1 MMTETIESLLKSGQ
15 TLMNLGNPKDALV
28 IYDKVL
34 AQDPKHIVALLKKG
48 HILGQLARYEQAIIQ
63 YDNVLLQEKNLLAL
77 LNKGL
82 AHHYLGQVDVALD
95 CYEQVLKEKPN
106 NPTTLYNKASS
117 LIKSGRILEGIQI
130 LSKVIKL
137 DFSFKEK
144 AKFDIEFEEI
154 RKLNE
159 FKKIIA

>member
-1 MMTETIESLLKSGQ
+1 MTDTIEFLLNHGQ

-28 IYDKVL
+28 IYNKIL
-34 AQDPKHIVALLKKG
+34 SRDPKNIVALLKKG

-63 YDNVLLQEKNLLAL
+63 YDIVLSQENNLLAL

-82 AHHYLGQVDVALD
+82 AHHYLGQADVALD

-106 NPTTLYNKASS
+106 NPTALYNKASS
-117 LIKSGRILEGIQI
+117 LIKSGRIQEGIKI
-130 LSKVIKL
+130 LSDVIKL

-144 AKFDIEFEEI
+144 AKFDIEFEHI

-159 FKKIIA
+159 FKKITV

>member
-1 MMTETIESLLKSGQ
+1 MMTESIESLLNSGQ

-28 IYDKVL
+28 IYDKIL
-34 AQDPKHIVALLKKG
+34 TQDPKHIVALLKKG
-48 HILGQLARYEQAIIQ
+48 HILGQLARYGDAIIQ
-63 YDNVLLQEKNLLAL
+63 YDNVLSQEKNLLAL

-95 CYEQVLKEKPN
+95 CYEQVLKEKPK

-117 LIKSGRILEGIQI
+117 LIKSGKVLEGIEI
-130 LSKVIKL
+130 LSEVIKL

-144 AKFDIEFEEI
+144 AKFDIEFEGI

-159 FKKIIA
+159 FKKIIS

>member
-1 MMTETIESLLKSGQ
+1 MMTESIESLLNSGQ
-15 TLMNLGNPKDALV
+15 ILMNLGNPKDALV
-28 IYDKVL
+28 IYDKIL
-34 AQDPKHIVALLKKG
+34 AQEPKHIVALLKKG

-63 YDNVLLQEKNLLAL
+63 YDDVLSQEKNLLAL

-82 AHHYLGQVDVALD
+82 AHHYLGQIDIALD

-117 LIKSGRILEGIQI
+117 LIKSGRVLEGIQI
-130 LSKVIKL
+130 LSEVIKL

-144 AKFDIEFEEI
+144 AKFDIEFEGI

-159 FKKIIA
+159 FKKIIT

>member
-1 MMTETIESLLKSGQ
+1 MNESIESLVNSGQ

-28 IYDKVL
+28 IYNKIL
-34 AQDPKHIVALLKKG
+34 AQDPNHIVALLKKG
-48 HILGQLARYEQAIIQ
+48 HILGQLARYKEAIIQ
-63 YDNVLLQEKNLLAL
+63 YDNVLSQEKNLLAL

-117 LIKSGRILEGIQI
+117 LIKSGKIQEGIKI
-130 LSKVIKL
+130 LSDVIKI
-137 DFSFKEK
+137 DYSFKEK
-144 AKFDIEFEEI
+144 AKYDIEFEGI

-159 FKKIIA
+159 FKEIVV

>member
-1 MMTETIESLLKSGQ
+1 MMTETIESLLNSGQ
-15 TLMNLGNPKDALV
+15 ILMNLGNPKDALM
-28 IYDKVL
+28 IYDKIL
-34 AQDPKHIVALLKKG
+34 AQDPKHVVALLKKG
-48 HILGQLARYEQAIIQ
+48 HILGQLARYSDAIIQ
-63 YDNVLLQEKNLLAL
+63 YDNVLSQEKNLLAL

-117 LIKSGRILEGIQI
+117 LIKSGRVLEGMQI
-130 LSKVIKL
+130 LSKVIEL

-144 AKFDIEFEEI
+144 AKFDIEFEGI

-159 FKKIIA
+159 FKKIIS

>member
-1 MMTETIESLLKSGQ
+1 MMTETIESLLNNGQ
-15 TLMNLGNPKDALV
+15 TLMNLGNPKDALE
-28 IYDKVL
+28 IYNKIL
-34 AQDPKHIVALLKKG
+34 TQNPKHIVALLKKG
-48 HILGQLARYEQAIIQ
+48 HILGQLARYGDAIIQ
-63 YDNVLLQEKNLLAL
+63 YDSVLSQEKNLLAL

-95 CYEQVLKEKPN
+95 CYEQVLKEKPK

-117 LIKSGRILEGIQI
+117 LIKSGRVQEGIEI
-130 LSKVIKL
+130 LSEVIKL

-144 AKFDIEFEEI
+144 AKFDIEFEGI

-159 FKKIIA
+159 FKKIIS

>member
-1 MMTETIESLLKSGQ
+1 MMTETIESLLNSGQ

-28 IYDKVL
+28 IYDKIL

-48 HILGQLARYEQAIIQ
+48 HILGQLARYGDAIVQ
-63 YDNVLLQEKNLLAL
+63 YDNVLSQEKNLLAL

-82 AHHYLGQVDVALD
+82 AHHYLGQVDVSLD

-117 LIKSGRILEGIQI
+117 LIKSGRVLEGIEI

-144 AKFDIEFEEI
+144 AKFDIEFEGI

-159 FKKIIA
+159 FKKIIS

>member
-1 MMTETIESLLKSGQ
+1 MSETIESLVNYGQ

-28 IYDKVL
+28 IYNKIL
-34 AQDPKHIVALLKKG
+34 EQDPDHIIALMKSG
-48 HILGQLARYEQAIIQ
+48 HILGQLARYDQAIIQ
-63 YDNVLLQEKNLLAL
+63 YNKVLSLENNLLAL

-82 AHHYLGQVDVALD
+82 AHHYLGELETALN
-95 CYEQVLKEKPN
+95 CYDKVLKEKPN

-117 LIKSGRILEGIQI
+117 LIKSGKIQEGIKI
-130 LSKVIKL
+130 LSEVIKL

-144 AKFDIEFEEI
+144 AKYDVEFENI

-159 FKKIIA
+159 FKQITV

>member
-1 MMTETIESLLKSGQ
+1 MTETIESLLNSGQ

-28 IYDKVL
+28 IYDKIL

-48 HILGQLARYEQAIIQ
+48 HILGQLARYGDAIVQ
-63 YDNVLLQEKNLLAL
+63 YDNVLSQEKNLLAL

-82 AHHYLGQVDVALD
+82 AHHYLGQVDVALG

-117 LIKSGRILEGIQI
+117 LIKSGRVLEGIEI
-130 LSKVIKL
+130 LSKVIEL

-144 AKFDIEFEEI
+144 AKFDIEFEGI

-159 FKKIIA
+159 FKKIIS

>member
-1 MMTETIESLLKSGQ
+1 MSDTIESLIKNGQ
-15 TLMNLGNPKDALV
+15 TLMNLGNPKDALI

-34 AQDPKHIVALLKKG
+34 AQDPNHIQALLKKG

-63 YDNVLLQEKNLLAL
+63 YDKVLSQEKNLLAL

-82 AHHYLGQVDVALD
+82 AHHYLGQCDIAIG
-95 CYEQVLKEKPN
+95 CYDEVLKEKPN

-117 LIKSGRILEGIQI
+117 FIKSGKIQEGIKL
-130 LSKVIKL
+130 LSDVIKL

-144 AKFDIEFEEI
+144 AKFDIEFEGI

-159 FKKIIA
+159 FKAITV

>member
-1 MMTETIESLLKSGQ
+1 MTETIESLLNSGQ

-28 IYDKVL
+28 IYDKIL

-48 HILGQLARYEQAIIQ
+48 HILGQLARYGDAIVQ
-63 YDNVLLQEKNLLAL
+63 YDNVLSQEKNLLAL

-95 CYEQVLKEKPN
+95 CYEQVLTEKPN

-117 LIKSGRILEGIQI
+117 LIKSGRVLEGIEI
-130 LSKVIKL
+130 LSKVIEL

-144 AKFDIEFEEI
+144 AKFDIEFEGI

-159 FKKIIA
+159 FKKIIS

>member
-1 MMTETIESLLKSGQ
+1 MMTESIESLLNSGQ

-28 IYDKVL
+28 IYDKIL
-34 AQDPKHIVALLKKG
+34 TQDPKHIVALLKKG
-48 HILGQLARYEQAIIQ
+48 HILGQLARYGDAIIQ
-63 YDNVLLQEKNLLAL
+63 YDNVLSQEKNLLAL

-82 AHHYLGQVDVALD
+82 AHHYLGQVDIALD
-95 CYEQVLKEKPN
+95 CYEQVLKEKPK

-117 LIKSGRILEGIQI
+117 LIKSGKVLEGIEI
-130 LSKVIKL
+130 LSEVIKL

-144 AKFDIEFEEI
+144 AKFDIEFEGI

-159 FKKIIA
+159 FKKIIS

>member
-34 AQDPKHIVALLKKG
+34 AQEPQHIVALLKKG
-48 HILGQLARYEQAIIQ
+48 HILGQLARYEQAITQ
-63 YDNVLLQEKNLLAL
+63 YDNVLSKEKNLLAL

-82 AHHYLGQVDVALD
+82 AHHYLGQVDIALD

-106 NPTTLYNKASS
+106 NPITLYNKASS
-117 LIKSGRILEGIQI
+117 LIKSGSVQEGIQI
-130 LSKVIKL
+130 LSQVIKL

-144 AKFDIEFEEI
+144 AKFDIEFEHV

-159 FKKIIA
+159 FKKIIV

>member
-1 MMTETIESLLKSGQ
+1 MMTESIESLLNSGQ

-28 IYDKVL
+28 IYDKIL
-34 AQDPKHIVALLKKG
+34 TQDPKHIVALLKKG
-48 HILGQLARYEQAIIQ
+48 HILGQLARYGDAIIQ
-63 YDNVLLQEKNLLAL
+63 YDNVLSQEKNLLAL

-95 CYEQVLKEKPN
+95 CYEQVLKEKPK

-117 LIKSGRILEGIQI
+117 LIKSGKVLEGIEI
-130 LSKVIKL
+130 LSEVLKL

-144 AKFDIEFEEI
+144 AKFDIEFEGI

-159 FKKIIA
+159 FKKIIS

>member
-1 MMTETIESLLKSGQ
+1 MMTETIESLLNSGQ

-28 IYDKVL
+28 IYDKIL

-48 HILGQLARYEQAIIQ
+48 HILGQLARYGDAIIQ
-63 YDNVLLQEKNLLAL
+63 YDNVLSQEKNLLAL

-95 CYEQVLKEKPN
+95 CYEQVLKEKPK

-117 LIKSGRILEGIQI
+117 LIKSGRVQEGIEI
-130 LSKVIKL
+130 LSEVIKL

-144 AKFDIEFEEI
+144 AKFDIEFEGI

-159 FKKIIA
+159 FKKIIS

>member
-1 MMTETIESLLKSGQ
+1 MSDTIESLIKNGQ
-15 TLMNLGNPKDALV
+15 TLMNLGNPKDALI

-34 AQDPKHIVALLKKG
+34 AQDPNHIQALLKKG

-82 AHHYLGQVDVALD
+82 AHHYLGQCDIAID
-95 CYEQVLKEKPN
+95 CYDKVLKEKPN

-117 LIKSGRILEGIQI
+117 FIKSGKIQEGIKL
-130 LSKVIKL
+130 LSDVIKL

-144 AKFDIEFEEI
+144 AKFDIEFEGI

-159 FKKIIA
+159 FKAITV

>member
-1 MMTETIESLLKSGQ
+1 MTESIESLLNSGQ

-28 IYDKVL
+28 IYDKIL
-34 AQDPKHIVALLKKG
+34 TQDPKHIVALLKKG
-48 HILGQLARYEQAIIQ
+48 HILGQLARYGDAIIQ
-63 YDNVLLQEKNLLAL
+63 YNNVLSQEKNLLAL

-95 CYEQVLKEKPN
+95 CYEQVLKEKPK

-117 LIKSGRILEGIQI
+117 LIKSGKVLEGIEI
-130 LSKVIKL
+130 LSEVIKL

-144 AKFDIEFEEI
+144 AKFDIEFEGI

-159 FKKIIA
+159 FKKIIS

>member
-1 MMTETIESLLKSGQ
+1 MMTESIESLLNSGQ

-28 IYDKVL
+28 IYDKIL

-48 HILGQLARYEQAIIQ
+48 HILGQLARYGDAIIQ
-63 YDNVLLQEKNLLAL
+63 YNNVLSQEKNLLAL

-95 CYEQVLKEKPN
+95 CYEQVLKEKPK

-117 LIKSGRILEGIQI
+117 LIKSGKVLEGIEI
-130 LSKVIKL
+130 LSEVIKL

-144 AKFDIEFEEI
+144 AKFDIEFEGI

-159 FKKIIA
+159 FKKIIS

>member
-1 MMTETIESLLKSGQ
+1 MMNESIESLVNSGQ

-28 IYDKVL
+28 IYNKIL
-34 AQDPKHIVALLKKG
+34 AQDPNHIVALLKKG
-48 HILGQLARYEQAIIQ
+48 HILGQLARYKEAIIQ
-63 YDNVLLQEKNLLAL
+63 YDNVLSQEKNLLAL

-117 LIKSGRILEGIQI
+117 LIKSGKIQEGIKI
-130 LSKVIKL
+130 LSDVIKI
-137 DFSFKEK
+137 DYSFKEK
-144 AKFDIEFEEI
+144 AKYDIEFEGI

-159 FKKIIA
+159 FKEIVV

>member
-1 MMTETIESLLKSGQ
+1 MTESIESLLNSGQ

-28 IYDKVL
+28 IYDKILV
-34 AQDPKHIVALLKKG
+34 QDPKHIIALLKKG
-48 HILGQLARYEQAIIQ
+48 HILGQLARYEQAIVQ
-63 YDNVLLQEKNLLAL
+63 YDNVLSQEKNLLAL

-82 AHHYLGQVDVALD
+82 AHHYLGQVNVALD

-117 LIKSGRILEGIQI
+117 LIKSGRIQEGITI
-130 LSKVIKL
+130 LSKAIKL
-137 DFSFKEK
+137 DFLFKEK
-144 AKFDIEFEEI
+144 AKFDVEFEGI

-159 FKKIIA
+159 FKKITV

>member
-1 MMTETIESLLKSGQ
+1 MMTESIESLLNSGQ

-28 IYDKVL
+28 IYDKIL

-48 HILGQLARYEQAIIQ
+48 HILGQLARYGDAIAQ
-63 YDNVLLQEKNLLAL
+63 YDNVLSQEKNLLAL

-82 AHHYLGQVDVALD
+82 AHHYLGQVDIALD

-117 LIKSGRILEGIQI
+117 MIKSGKVLDGIEI
-130 LSKVIKL
+130 LSKVIEL

-144 AKFDIEFEEI
+144 AKFDIEFEGI

-159 FKKIIA
+159 FKKIIS

>member
-1 MMTETIESLLKSGQ
+1 MMTETIESLLNSGQ

-28 IYDKVL
+28 IYDKILV
-34 AQDPKHIVALLKKG
+34 QDPKHITALLKKG
-48 HILGQLARYEQAIIQ
+48 HILGQLARYGDAIIQ

-82 AHHYLGQVDVALD
+82 AHHYLGQVDTALD
-95 CYEQVLKEKPN
+95 CYDKVLKEKPN
-106 NPTTLYNKASS
+106 NPTALYNKASS
-117 LIKSGRILEGIQI
+117 LIKSGRIQEGIQI

-137 DFSFKEK
+137 DFTFKEK
-144 AKFDIEFEEI
+144 AKFDIEFEGI

-159 FKKIIA
+159 FKEIIV

>member
-1 MMTETIESLLKSGQ
+1 MSETIESLVNYGQ

-28 IYDKVL
+28 IYNKIL
-34 AQDPKHIVALLKKG
+34 EQDPDHIIALMKSG
-48 HILGQLARYEQAIIQ
+48 HILGQLARYDQAIIQ
-63 YDNVLLQEKNLLAL
+63 YNKVLSLENNLLAL

-82 AHHYLGQVDVALD
+82 AHHYLGELETALN
-95 CYEQVLKEKPN
+95 CYDKVLKEKPN

-117 LIKSGRILEGIQI
+117 LIKSGKIQEGIKI
-130 LSKVIKL
+130 LSEVIML

-144 AKFDIEFEEI
+144 AKYDVEFENI

-159 FKKIIA
+159 FKQITV

>member
-1 MMTETIESLLKSGQ
+1 MMTESIESLLNSGQ

-28 IYDKVL
+28 IYDKIL
-34 AQDPKHIVALLKKG
+34 TQDPKHIVALLKKG
-48 HILGQLARYEQAIIQ
+48 HILGQLARYGDAIIQ
-63 YDNVLLQEKNLLAL
+63 YDNVLSQEKNLLAL

-95 CYEQVLKEKPN
+95 CYEQVLREKPK

-117 LIKSGRILEGIQI
+117 LIKSGKVLEGIEI
-130 LSKVIKL
+130 LSEVIKL

-144 AKFDIEFEEI
+144 AKFDIEFEGI

-159 FKKIIA
+159 FKKIIS

>member
-1 MMTETIESLLKSGQ
+1 MTESIESLLNSGQ

-28 IYDKVL
+28 IYDKIL
-34 AQDPKHIVALLKKG
+34 AQDPNHIVALLKKG
-48 HILGQLARYEQAIIQ
+48 HILGQLARYGDAIVQ
-63 YDNVLLQEKNLLAL
+63 YDNVLSQEKNLLAL

-117 LIKSGRILEGIQI
+117 LIKSGKVLEGIEI
-130 LSKVIKL
+130 LSKVIEL

-144 AKFDIEFEEI
+144 AKFDIEFEGI

-159 FKKIIA
+159 FKKIIS